1 MEASTNK
8 WHSLLNKIVWG
19 LKIYID
25 TLLVT
30 MGGVRKPLGFDLLA
44 EYPDIKNY
52 ATVAILIGLV
62 ALLRAYYLV
71 RRKEKR
77 ERTEREKETQQYT
90 DILFNIL

>member
-1 MEASTNK
+1 
-8 WHSLLNKIVWG
+8 
-19 LKIYID
+19 
-25 TLLVT
+25 

-77 ERTEREKETQQYT
+77 ERTEREKKRDSNTPIYSLIYYKEPKELKISKTT
-90 DILFNIL
+90 KSK